1 MKRIRRSGSGPPK
14 IEGRGPGAIH
24 PYEALAAAWF
34 LLYLTVPLRSGDD
47 GWFHTVFHNYFAG
60 ELIPFLDYRYHTWS
74 TRLILEA
81 LTLPLIDVPL
91 LYRLSVPLWGVAAA
105 GAVRRISGGLSRRG
119 QWMLCLGL
127 LLLSPMPFSRAGYV
141 CSSVNYLFTLAC
153 LLWAAEP
160 VIALLRGEKV
170 PLWRQLLALP
180 LTVLACNM
188 EYYCPPAL
196 IAALA
201 GTVWAVKRRK
211 NPALPLALVVVVLLS
226 GLFAANAPTSTVAAY
241 AQAEDLFPGYEA
253 LGVGEKLLAGFVST
267 AGGMLSTYC
276 GGAGLLLP
284 VLTLGALLALWGWE
298 REGRWLRWMYL
309 LPLLIPIATGG
320 IARLCPAGSLWPTL
334 FYDSQSGFLWD
345 HPAAFCAALG
355 YFAALLACLW
365 RWRRGVALW
374 AALALFCLVL
384 MGFSRSVFDSGLRTF
399 TPLAL
404 LICVTCA
411 LLAGELRHKRAAWAI
426 LGCGAGAVVLQFI
439 VFQLSGGAG

>member
-1 MKRIRRSGSGPPK
+1 MKEIRRSGSGPPK

-47 GWFHTVFHNYFAG
+47 GWFHTVFHHYFSG
-60 ELIPFLDYRYHTWS
+60 ELIPFLNYRYHTWS

-81 LTLPLIDVPL
+81 LTLLLNGAPV
-91 LYRLSVPLWGVAAA
+91 LYRLSVPLWGVAIA
-105 GAVRRISGGLSRRG
+105 GAVQRIYGGLSRRG

-141 CSSVNYLFTLAC
+141 CSSINYLFTLAC
-153 LLWAAEP
+153 FLWAAEP
-160 VIALLRGEKV
+160 VAALLRGEKV

-180 LTVLACNM
+180 LMALACNM

-201 GTVWAVKRRK
+201 GTVWAVRRRK
-211 NPALPLALVVVVLLS
+211 NPALPLALTAVVLLS
-226 GLFAANAPTSTVAAY
+226 GAFAATAPTSTVAAY
-241 AQAEDLFPGYEA
+241 AQKEDFFPGYET
-253 LGVGEKLLAGFVST
+253 LGAGGKLLAGFVST
-267 AGGMLSTYC
+267 AGGMLSTFD
-276 GGAGLLLP
+276 GGDSLLLP
-284 VLTLGALLALWGWE
+284 ALTLGALLALWGWE
-298 REGRWLRWMYL
+298 REGRRLRWLYL
-309 LPLLIPIATGG
+309 LPLLIPIATGAA
-320 IARLCPAGSLWPTL
+320 ARLCPAGSLWPTL

-345 HPAAFCAALG
+345 HPAAFCAALA

-374 AALALFCLVL
+374 AALALFCRVL
-384 MGFSRSVFDSGLRTF
+384 MGFSRSVFQSGLRTF

-404 LICVTCA
+404 LLCAACA
-411 LLAGELRHKRAAWAI
+411 LLAGELRHKRAAWAV
-426 LGCGAGAVVLQFI
+426 LGCGAGAVVLQFL

>member
-47 GWFHTVFHNYFAG
+47 GWFYTVFHNYFSG
-60 ELIPFLDYRYHTWS
+60 ELIPFLDYCYNSFS
-74 TRLILEA
+74 TRVLLEA
-81 LTLPLIDVPL
+81 LTLPLIDISL
-91 LYRLSVPLWGVAAA
+91 LYRLSVPLWGVAIA
-105 GAVRRISGGLSRRG
+105 GAVRRIAGVASRRG

-127 LLLSPMPFSRAGYV
+127 LLLSPLPFGQVGYV

-153 LLWAAEP
+153 LMWAAEP

-196 IAALA
+196 LAALA

-211 NPALPLALVVVVLLS
+211 NPALPLALAVVVLLS
-226 GLFAANAPTSTVAAY
+226 GIFAVTSPASTMTTY
-241 AQAEDLFPGYEA
+241 AVIEDYFPGYETLK
-253 LGVGEKLLAGFVST
+253 LGGKLLAGFVST
-267 AGGMLSTYC
+267 AGGMLSTFT
-276 GGAGLLLP
+276 GGGSLLLP
-284 VLTLGALLALWGWE
+284 ALTLGALLALWGWE
-298 REGRWLRWMYL
+298 REGRQLRWLYL

-345 HPAAFCAALG
+345 HPAAFCAALA

-374 AALALFCLVL
+374 AALALFCRVL
-384 MGFSRSVFDSGLRTF
+384 MGFSRSVFESGLRTF

-404 LICVTCA
+404 LLCAACA